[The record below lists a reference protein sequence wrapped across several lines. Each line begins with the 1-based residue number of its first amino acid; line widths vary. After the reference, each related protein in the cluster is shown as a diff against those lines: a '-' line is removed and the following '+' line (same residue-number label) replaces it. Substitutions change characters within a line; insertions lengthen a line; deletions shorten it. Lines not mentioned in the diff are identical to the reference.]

1 MKVEERIERWLEEKF
16 LEPEFTDCFLIEVKE
31 AQSGRKLEVYV
42 DCDEGVRFETCRK
55 LSRFLEDH
63 LESEQLVKD
72 NYILEVSSPGATR
85 PLLLNRQYPKHVGRK
100 LKVKLK
106 TGDVIE
112 GLLTEVLD
120 EGIRLERRIKEKQG
134 KKKINKKIESE
145 IDFASIESSKVK
157 LSF

>member
-1 MKVEERIERWLEEKF
+1 MKVEESIARWLEEKF
-16 LEPEFTDCFLIEVKE
+16 LEPEFSNCFLIEVKE
-31 AQSGRKLEVYV
+31 AQSGRRLEVYV
-42 DCDEGVRFETCRK
+42 DCDEGVDFNTCRK
-55 LSRFLEDH
+55 LSRYLEEK
-63 LESEQLVKD
+63 LESSQLVRD

-85 PLLLNRQYPKHVGRK
+85 PLLLARQYPKHIGRK

-106 TGDVIE
+106 TGELLE
-112 GLLTEVLD
+112 GELIEVLD
-120 EGIRLERRIKEKQG
+120 EGIRLERRVKEKQG